1 MTKSQIDQ
9 ILDALKAGD
18 ILTPI
23 DALNRFGCFRLGAR
37 IDDLKKLGYDIENLE
52 KSGHHARYILHP
64 AKTIPMPPAYDK
76 PKEKAAQPLFSQAA

>member
-1 MTKSQIDQ
+1 MTQKSQLDQ

-23 DALNRFGCFRLGAR
+23 DALHRFGCFRLGAR

-52 KSGHHARYILHP
+52 KSGKHARYVLRR
-64 AKTIPMPPAYDK
+64 KTLTLPPAYL
-76 PKEKAAQPLFSQAA
+76 PKRAEHKQQALI